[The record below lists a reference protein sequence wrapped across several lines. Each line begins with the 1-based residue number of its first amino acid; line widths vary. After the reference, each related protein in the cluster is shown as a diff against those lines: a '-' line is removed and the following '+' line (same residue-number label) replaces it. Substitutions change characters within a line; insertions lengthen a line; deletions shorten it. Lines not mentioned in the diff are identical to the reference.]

1 MEATVADIMRTRFTS
16 FKKADPITKAIGV
29 FVSDPDAVFPV
40 VDDEGRI
47 IGEISQHEALKLAL
61 EKRQLSGERI
71 LGPLGIRNV
80 MERTGTT
87 VGDFMRTNEVKIRS
101 TRKVSDAAQM
111 MLDTNVLTLEVVD
124 DRMNPVG
131 FISELDIL
139 KYVKKKLQGN
149 AK

>member
-16 FKKADPITKAIGV
+16 FKKTDSIVNAIGV
-29 FVSDPDAVFPV
+29 FVRDPDAVFPV
-40 VDDEGRI
+40 VDDKGRI

-61 EKRQLSGERI
+61 EKRQVSGERI

-87 VGDFMRTNEVKIRS
+87 VGDFMKTNEVKVRM
-101 TRKVSDAAQM
+101 TKKVSDAAQI

-124 DRMNPVG
+124 DKMRPVG

-139 KYVKKKLQGN
+139 KFMKKKLQGK